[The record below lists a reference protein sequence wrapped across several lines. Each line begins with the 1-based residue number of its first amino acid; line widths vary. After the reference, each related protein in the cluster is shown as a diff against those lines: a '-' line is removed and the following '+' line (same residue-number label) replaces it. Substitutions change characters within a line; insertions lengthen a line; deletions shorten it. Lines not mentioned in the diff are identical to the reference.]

1 MVVRTMTLLN
11 VLNKLRK
18 YNKGNYRQFSLCFS
32 LSVLLVS
39 ALTLFMQ
46 SPFVQSRL
54 PAGGDSRKTLY
65 MVYAVAVTGCV
76 LFTIYATGLFLRF
89 KSREAGI
96 LMALGTAKGMLSR
109 TIMKEML
116 LLIGRLSAVSILAGG
131 MIAFG
136 FGKLYEYL
144 IQSVEGDGFGL
155 SWSGFIGSAAFV
167 LTVSVMIMGMTGR
180 FLKRADLIEIL
191 NEERRTEPIRKNVD
205 RKYLVTGLSLIAL
218 GILGGLIVPFVIS
231 MVFKMVLGGFT
242 YAFYILVLIGLY
254 RIMVYSIAVHKRGKN
269 PQKYYRH
276 LISFGML
283 KFQGVSVVRNML
295 IITLLL
301 AGALFAIFYSATNYI
316 QGASAA
322 AGEENDMSC
331 RYLGDAEGLTMDDV
345 KDTASEYGVE
355 ITDYREA
362 EMARL
367 LGSGVAR
374 ENYDEKGMLMEEY
387 REKDYYKNFISAGGF
402 SEAAGKKVEVEPG
415 TYLYVNRE
423 NNTEN
428 YWFLPDDL
436 DMAENTDTG
445 VRKELA
451 FAGTVEYSSFFYGRG
466 QDGDAVYILNDE
478 DFAELKEG
486 LSKEFQM
493 TQVLFNVSET
503 GDAYAFSKELYAR
516 YCDSISERMRVIAS
530 YDEYRAGVEAD
541 YDYGE
546 PVVLYPKR
554 PEIEVDWKYSPVFVP
569 LMERNFVLTYATL
582 LLIFIFVSVICLVSA
597 GVIGYTRSITVAVKS
612 KRVLMDVKKLGAG
625 QDYLDRILKEQIEKV
640 FVLPTAAAVI
650 LMFVY
655 YTMTLWQNDGV
666 ISSNEY
672 PMIGFNAAVCI
683 LILVYQ
689 YILYRSS
696 YRRAWGMIFG
706 AGIAGMG
713 KRG

>member
-167 LTVSVMIMGMTGR
+167 LTISVMIMGMTGR

-205 RKYLVTGLSLIAL
+205 RKYLVTGLILIAL
-218 GILGGLIVPFVIS
+218 GILGGLIIPFVIS

-283 KFQGVSVVRNML
+283 KFQGVSVV
-295 IITLLL
+295 
-301 AGALFAIFYSATNYI
+301 
-316 QGASAA
+316 Q
-322 AGEENDMSC
+322 
-331 RYLGDAEGLTMDDV
+331 
-345 KDTASEYGVE
+345 
-355 ITDYREA
+355 
-362 EMARL
+362 
-367 LGSGVAR
+367 
-374 ENYDEKGMLMEEY
+374 
-387 REKDYYKNFISAGGF
+387 
-402 SEAAGKKVEVEPG
+402 
-415 TYLYVNRE
+415 
-423 NNTEN
+423 
-428 YWFLPDDL
+428 LP
-436 DMAENTDTG
+436 
-445 VRKELA
+445 
-451 FAGTVEYSSFFYGRG
+451 
-466 QDGDAVYILNDE
+466 
-478 DFAELKEG
+478 
-486 LSKEFQM
+486 
-493 TQVLFNVSET
+493 
-503 GDAYAFSKELYAR
+503 
-516 YCDSISERMRVIAS
+516 ER
-530 YDEYRAGVEAD
+530 
-541 YDYGE
+541 
-546 PVVLYPKR
+546 
-554 PEIEVDWKYSPVFVP
+554 
-569 LMERNFVLTYATL
+569 
-582 LLIFIFVSVICLVSA
+582 
-597 GVIGYTRSITVAVKS
+597 
-612 KRVLMDVKKLGAG
+612 
-625 QDYLDRILKEQIEKV
+625 
-640 FVLPTAAAVI
+640 
-650 LMFVY
+650 
-655 YTMTLWQNDGV
+655 
-666 ISSNEY
+666 
-672 PMIGFNAAVCI
+672 
-683 LILVYQ
+683 
-689 YILYRSS
+689 
-696 YRRAWGMIFG
+696 
-706 AGIAGMG
+706 
-713 KRG
+713 